1 MFHRSIGLNWRTER
15 RLRIGALWILSSV
28 GQSIRLITGRSSV
41 QVREGPFYKEDFMEE
56 NMENLKLYRTIGFE
70 TFADLMLY
78 GEERYMNPQ
87 QWKDTHEGY
96 VFRLMDTE
104 EGRKILIK
112 KLYEHYGKEEKVVDI
127 FSRYYSLYHG

>member
-1 MFHRSIGLNWRTER
+1 MT
-15 RLRIGALWILSSV
+15 GALWILSSV
-28 GQSIRLITGRSSV
+28 GLSIRLISGRSSV
-41 QVREGPFYKEDFMEE
+41 QVREGPFYNEDFMEE

-104 EGRKILIK
+104 EGRKILI
-112 KLYEHYGKEEKVVDI
+112 
-127 FSRYYSLYHG
+127 

>member
-1 MFHRSIGLNWRTER
+1 
-15 RLRIGALWILSSV
+15 
-28 GQSIRLITGRSSV
+28 
-41 QVREGPFYKEDFMEE
+41 
-56 NMENLKLYRTIGFE
+56 MENLKLYRTIGFE

-127 FSRYYSLYHG
+127 CGSFCHTECTTSSPPK